1 MQSIYI
7 RMTPPLLTL
16 VTSKTAYTVGS
27 ISVILF
33 TVSYY
38 FSFPPV
44 VRNRCEHI
52 RSEFKYKHESY
63 DTTFP
68 LDSPKFVTGPLDD
81 NPKLDTI
88 AVGDHRRLPG
98 AAVPSLILPPSQLYG
113 DRVGNVRVPE
123 KVLGTLPKSKP
134 AVSGDP
140 VVAFDKTWIENNK
153 PQFNIYH
160 NDVIVF
166 LHIQK
171 TGGTQFDEFLT
182 HQVKGAECVCTG
194 YKQCICNRPESITS
208 NEAKYDQ
215 DDYDYNYDYKKDR
228 EESSEGKERE
238 GEEEDNTWLFSRS
251 SNHRWGCGIHADW
264 TELTACVPSLLNTQE
279 TINPHRRFFYV
290 TMLRDPV
297 ERVVSE
303 WLHVRRGATWKSSRH
318 MCNGQQH
325 HHAQQPCYKGDSW
338 KGVELNDFLSCK
350 SNLAINRQT
359 RMLADLSLVNCYQ
372 FLELQ
377 RRLTKN
383 NSESISEALH
393 LLETKML
400 ISAKNNLQKLA
411 SFGIL
416 GRNEESL
423 KLLARSL
430 GLEFKSGRFRSR
442 GSKSENVQ
450 LPESMKSQ
458 IESVNNL
465 DKELFKHATEVFNKR
480 LKLL

>member
-1 MQSIYI
+1 
-7 RMTPPLLTL
+7 MTPPLLTL

-166 LHIQK
+166 LHIQ
-171 TGGTQFDEFLT
+171 
-182 HQVKGAECVCTG
+182 
-194 YKQCICNRPESITS
+194 
-208 NEAKYDQ
+208 
-215 DDYDYNYDYKKDR
+215 
-228 EESSEGKERE
+228 
-238 GEEEDNTWLFSRS
+238 
-251 SNHRWGCGIHADW
+251 
-264 TELTACVPSLLNTQE
+264 
-279 TINPHRRFFYV
+279 
-290 TMLRDPV
+290 
-297 ERVVSE
+297 VS
-303 WLHVRRGATWKSSRH
+303 
-318 MCNGQQH
+318 
-325 HHAQQPCYKGDSW
+325 
-338 KGVELNDFLSCK
+338 F
-350 SNLAINRQT
+350 
-359 RMLADLSLVNCYQ
+359 
-372 FLELQ
+372 
-377 RRLTKN
+377 
-383 NSESISEALH
+383 
-393 LLETKML
+393 
-400 ISAKNNLQKLA
+400 
-411 SFGIL
+411 
-416 GRNEESL
+416 
-423 KLLARSL
+423 KLLS
-430 GLEFKSGRFRSR
+430 F
-442 GSKSENVQ
+442 
-450 LPESMKSQ
+450 
-458 IESVNNL
+458 
-465 DKELFKHATEVFNKR
+465 
-480 LKLL
+480 